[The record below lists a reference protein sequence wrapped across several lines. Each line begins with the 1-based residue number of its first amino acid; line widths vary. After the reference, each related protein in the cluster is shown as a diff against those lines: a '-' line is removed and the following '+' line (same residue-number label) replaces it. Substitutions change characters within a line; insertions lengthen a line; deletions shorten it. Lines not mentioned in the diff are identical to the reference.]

1 MSSGKAAHS
10 ISAIYSS
17 VVTFSNKLQSMPRAQ
32 KRVQVLEDVEA
43 DDAPTPPKASKAS
56 KPKPKKTVCLKTLQ
70 KNLKEALEEL
80 EQLRNP
86 LDIPA
91 EHAEMLRKLEMFKGI
106 FQDLEDEFQSFLFN
120 IERIWDPFTL
130 DDLDFCKVKSK
141 VALLNRQ

>member
-1 MSSGKAAHS
+1 
-10 ISAIYSS
+10 
-17 VVTFSNKLQSMPRAQ
+17 MPRAQ

-56 KPKPKKTVCLKTLQ
+56 KPKPKKTVCVKTLQ

-91 EHAEMLRKLEMFKGI
+91 EHAEMLRKLEMFKSI

-130 DDLDFCKVKSK
+130 DDLDFRNVKSK
-141 VALLNRQ
+141 VALVNRQ

>member
-1 MSSGKAAHS
+1 
-10 ISAIYSS
+10 
-17 VVTFSNKLQSMPRAQ
+17 MPKAQ
-32 KRVQVLEDVEA
+32 KRVQVQDDIDA
-43 DDAPTPPKASKAS
+43 DDEVPMHPKAAKA
-56 KPKPKKTVCLKTLQ
+56 PKPKKKVCVKTLQ

-141 VALLNRQ
+141 VALVNRQ